1 MAARSL
7 IRAQAEISFH
17 SRGFGDRFVGRGW
30 QGGAMSTSTTPRR
43 DWSSR
48 PVPSAM
54 SPERLAAL
62 VDRSIARTDTMLF
75 TAPPT
80 EELDAI
86 GNWQRLKD
94 LAFAGQMREIV
105 AAYNRA
111 GREEREFASD
121 EVGLAVGAT
130 STTGGKLVAHALGV
144 CELPGLL
151 EAVEAGQL
159 TERHVDAVIGELD
172 KVALTLEQ
180 RACVVLVM
188 LASYTGQAPG
198 ELGKLVQRLI
208 IQVYKAAAAARD
220 AHATAGRKV
229 WFSRDVD
236 GQAVLLARGPAAK
249 IAAIRASLE
258 ATLPLD
264 ADPGDERSRGA
275 REFDLLFQL
284 LTGGELPGQWH
295 AEVIV
300 PFSVTD
306 GGELELAEIPGLGP
320 ILPSNAR
327 DLLEQCDTV
336 AQTAVDENGVVI
348 AAGDA
353 IRLPQQR
360 PEPEPE
366 PEPMPRLEPV
376 GLTERVLLRPPEPI
390 EVRPRRWLTV
400 APQL

>member
-1 MAARSL
+1 
-7 IRAQAEISFH
+7 
-17 SRGFGDRFVGRGW
+17 
-30 QGGAMSTSTTPRR
+30 MSTSTTSRR
-43 DWSSR
+43 DWSVR
-48 PVPSAM
+48 PVPAAM
-54 SPERLAAL
+54 SVEQLAGF
-62 VDRSIARTDTMLF
+62 VETSIARTDGMLF
-75 TAPPT
+75 TATPT
-80 EELDAI
+80 EELDEI
-86 GNWQRLKD
+86 GRLQQIKD
-94 LAFAGQMREIV
+94 HAYAAQLRAIV

-111 GREEREFASD
+111 GREERQFAAD
-121 EVGLAVGAT
+121 EVGLAIGAT
-130 STTGGKLVAHALGV
+130 SMTGGNLVAHALSV

-159 TERHVDAVIGELD
+159 TERHVYAVIGELYL
-172 KVALTLEQ
+172 VELTLEQ

-188 LASYTGQAPG
+188 LAQYSGQTPG
-198 ELGKLVQRLI
+198 ELKALVKRLI
-208 IQVYKAAAAARD
+208 IPVDKAAAAARD

-264 ADPGDERSRGA
+264 AEPGDERNRGA

-300 PFSVTD
+300 PFSVAD

-348 AAGDA
+348 AAGDP
-353 IRLPQQR
+353 IRMPQQR
-360 PEPEPE
+360 PEPEP
-366 PEPMPRLEPV
+366 V
-376 GLTERVLLRPPEPI
+376 
-390 EVRPRRWLTV
+390 EVQPRRWLQV
-400 APQL
+400 APQLAAPPPRSGPVLTGSGYRFPPRL

>member
-1 MAARSL
+1 
-7 IRAQAEISFH
+7 
-17 SRGFGDRFVGRGW
+17 
-30 QGGAMSTSTTPRR
+30 MSTSTPSRR
-43 DWSSR
+43 DWSAR
-48 PVPSAM
+48 PVPAAM
-54 SPERLAAL
+54 SVEELAGF
-62 VDRSIARTDTMLF
+62 VETSIARMDGMLF
-75 TAPPT
+75 TATPA
-80 EELDAI
+80 EDLDEI
-86 GNWQRLKD
+86 GRLQQLKD
-94 LAFAGQMREIV
+94 QAYAAQLRAIV

-111 GREEREFASD
+111 GREEREFAAD

-159 TERHVDAVIGELD
+159 TERHVYAVIGELD

-188 LASYTGQAPG
+188 LAQNNGQAPG

-208 IQVYKAAAAARD
+208 IQVDKAAAAARD
-220 AHATAGRKV
+220 AKATAGRKV

-236 GQAVLLARGPAAK
+236 GQAVMLARGPAAK

-258 ATLPLD
+258 ATLPP
-264 ADPGDERSRGA
+264 AAEPGDERSRDA
-275 REFDLLFQL
+275 REFDLLYCL
-284 LTGGELPGQWH
+284 LTGAEQPGQWH

-300 PFSVTD
+300 PFSVAD

-320 ILPSNAR
+320 ILPSTAR

-348 AAGDA
+348 AAGDP
-353 IRLPQQR
+353 IPLPQQR
-360 PEPEPE
+360 PDPEP
-366 PEPMPRLEPV
+366 V
-376 GLTERVLLRPPEPI
+376 
-390 EVRPRRWLTV
+390 EVQLRRWLQV
-400 APQL
+400 AAQ